1 MEEVK
6 YEKMV
11 LDLVKSGLIMR
22 EEWKNKEKECLY
34 LFNELYKT
42 ASGINNYAI
51 SQWPPFHDERS
62 YELNHMSFALLIEI
76 GELGDPF
83 KKKLIYRKEFT
94 EEANKNIKEE
104 IGDILFYIT
113 FIKTFANKYG
123 INKLENECSSFII
136 YLEMLCILFDTSI
149 DECKK
154 LNYEKLSV
162 RYSGFKYSNESAIAR
177 KDKEQ

>member
-6 YEKMV
+6 YQKMV

-22 EEWKNKEKECLY
+22 EEWTNKEKECLY
-34 LFNELYKT
+34 LFNELYKI
-42 ASGINNYAI
+42 ANLINNYSI
-51 SQWPPFHDERS
+51 SQWPPFHDERA
-62 YELNHMSFALLIEI
+62 YEINHMSFALLIEI

-83 KKKLIYRKEFT
+83 KKRLIYRKEFT
-94 EEANKNIKEE
+94 EDVNKNIKEE

-113 FIKTFANKYG
+113 FIKIFANKYN
-123 INKLENECSSFII
+123 ISNLINECNSFIV
-136 YLEMLCILFDTSI
+136 YLNTLCVLFDTSI

-177 KDKEQ
+177 KDKE